1 MNVRLKSLTYNF
13 RGQSRNISFNDKT
26 LISGKNGIGKSTVLN
41 ALLWLLS
48 GYDLND
54 TLNLNLFDNTTP
66 NDPQSPKTVTVTG
79 EFEING
85 NPLKLSKTAKQI
97 YARKRGKEDYERSN
111 DKYFYAI
118 NDLEV
123 PAGEYSKMVEEYFGS
138 GEKLRLMLNTNFWE
152 MLDWRVLRS
161 HLMSIVGNIDDKEFV
176 NADYTPLFPLLHTT
190 TPDGK
195 PKEVDPNDLRKTFM
209 NRLKDLKESKTK
221 LDTLITDKAN
231 NLPDISQ
238 VLEWE
243 NRIEELKAEREG
255 IDAKLLGL
263 SDANKAY
270 VETRQKEENAILESE
285 NAYRRLK
292 LKYEDEQRDRF
303 REAQRKLDDALANNR
318 RLDSDEARIKRDIE
332 NCENNIQRLTLLREE
347 KLREMEQIDLRK
359 FDGNCPHCGASLVGA
374 NRAEAIA
381 RFKEKQSTDKQ
392 LCLTQGQKIRKDLD
406 YEKERKSTL
415 EVDLANLK
423 RIDTKPLREEL
434 AKVEEANKQVFETTQ
449 EAKDMLAEIEML
461 KANRTEMQPNPDI
474 EKGQIR
480 KGEIDSELTE
490 LIKAVAVKEQ
500 RKKAEGELEE
510 LKAQLKQTVDA
521 TIENEKMKTLVETYI
536 NEQSQ
541 VISTRANRFF
551 DKVRVIMQREN
562 KSGVLEPCCKL
573 EIGDVTDTMNTASR
587 TRIGFEVSRAFQR
600 YYDKVLPL
608 FLDRAESLNEE
619 NVPVPDG
626 QLVLLKVTEGD
637 FKVENV

>member
-13 RGQSRNISFNDKT
+13 RGQNRSLEFKEKT

-48 GYDLND
+48 GYDLSDIQN
-54 TLNLNLFDNTTP
+54 NNLFDNTTP

-111 DKYFYAI
+111 DKYFYYI
-118 NDLEV
+118 DDLEV

-195 PKEVDPNDLRKTFM
+195 PREVDPNDLRKTFM

-231 NLPDISQ
+231 NLPDVSQ
-238 VLEWE
+238 VAEWE
-243 NRIEELKAEREG
+243 AKVEELKAERES
-255 IDAKLLGL
+255 IDAHLLGL
-263 SDANKAY
+263 GKVNEEYVAIRKA
-270 VETRQKEENAILESE
+270 EEDRILEAE

-292 LKYEDEQRDRF
+292 LKYEDEQRERL
-303 REAQRKLDDALANNR
+303 REAQQKLDDALANNR
-318 RLDSDEARIKRDIE
+318 RLDSEEARLKRDIE
-332 NCENNIQRLTLLREE
+332 NCENNIKRYELLRGE
-347 KLREMEQIDLRK
+347 KLKEMEQIDLRK

-374 NRAEAIA
+374 NRADAIA

-415 EVDLANLK
+415 EADSANLK

-434 AKVEEANKQVFETTQ
+434 AKIQEESQRPFEST
-449 EAKDMLAEIEML
+449 ESAKNLQSEIETL
-461 KANRTEMQPNPDI
+461 KANRTEIQPNPDI

-480 KGEIDSELTE
+480 KGEIDTELSELYKS
-490 LIKAVAVKEQ
+490 LGVKQQ
-500 RKKAEGELEE
+500 REKAEGELAE
-510 LKAQLKQTVDA
+510 LKAQLKQNVDA
-521 TIENEKMKTLVETYI
+521 TLENEKLKSLVETYI

-541 VISTRANRFF
+541 VISTRANRYF
-551 DKVRVIMQREN
+551 DDVRVIMQREN

-573 EIGDVTDTMNTASR
+573 EINDVTDTMNTASR

-600 YYDKVLPL
+600 YYDRVLPL
-608 FLDRAESLNEE
+608 FLDRAESLNEN
-619 NVPVPDG
+619 NVPQPDG
-626 QLVLLKVTEGD
+626 QLVLLKVTEGE